1 MELAVAH
8 GEEYRFTAKYFGA
21 SLGYQILELNNNGPD
36 PTWVCSWYFYT
47 LAPGET
53 NYVKSSLGVSS
64 FIPCDGF
71 TVILRY
77 ETFSGPP
84 LNVKYQI
91 EYSSEC
97 SQRPNPALV
106 TVYGLASGS
115 SALDVME
122 GAVTA
127 SLSPKPYEF
136 VATDCAPATGYF
148 IDAIDSTEN
157 NDYPGS
163 LCYWTFYTKHNE
175 EVAIKQEISVSR
187 YIIPG
192 DGYTV
197 IMRYTKAS
205 QQQSCDTLPPA
216 NKKVLAIRNMLGCD
230 FECTRK
236 DMPVLIIA
244 INYYLWGLW

>member
-1 MELAVAH
+1 MELAVAY
-8 GEEYRFTAKYFGA
+8 GTQYRFTAKYFGA
-21 SLGYQILELNNNGPD
+21 SLGYQILGLNNNGPD
-36 PTWVCSWYFYT
+36 PTWRCSWYFYT

-53 NYVKSSLGVSS
+53 NFVKSSLGVSS

-71 TVILRY
+71 TIMLRY

-84 LNVKYQI
+84 LNVQYQI
-91 EYSSEC
+91 EYSPEC
-97 SQRPNPALV
+97 SQRPNPALI
-106 TVYGLASGS
+106 TVYGLASQS

-148 IDAIDSTEN
+148 INTIDSTVN
-157 NDYPGS
+157 DDYPGS
-163 LCYWTFYTKHNE
+163 LCYWTFYTKYE
-175 EVAIKQEISVSR
+175 GTTTKKDISVSK

-197 IMRYTKAS
+197 IMKYTKAS
-205 QQQSCDTLPPA
+205 QQQSCDTLPPV
-216 NKKVLAIRNMLGCD
+216 NKKVQGL
-230 FECTRK
+230 CT
-236 DMPVLIIA
+236 
-244 INYYLWGLW
+244 LWGLW